1 MQGRGKRLFQ
11 QGAAARKVAAL
22 QTVLEGR
29 RRQGAKDGGI
39 LPRIHAEGK
48 NQRPQFAHESAH
60 AGAGSKPGF
69 KLAAPAPG
77 QRGTRAAG
85 AQGRCQPLRPG
96 DGGHNE
102 RSFLRRIHTV
112 AEQSQTRA
120 QRGDARILG
129 AGPRGR
135 KDQTAGAQIIFR
147 TGAGMEADGI
157 MPQQGAPF
165 VIVRFPKVENVH
177 GGRRAGQQTGHLA
190 AAYAAETGHKTD
202 TVAQGKKERIGWSV
216 HGVVFPV
223 R

>member
-11 QGAAARKVAAL
+11 KGAAARKVAAL

-48 NQRPQFAHESAH
+48 NQRPQFAHEPAH

-69 KLAAPAPG
+69 ELAAPAPG
-77 QRGTRAAG
+77 QRGTCAAG
-85 AQGRCQPLRPG
+85 AQGRGQTLRPS

-112 AEQSQTRA
+112 AEQPQARA
-120 QRGDARILG
+120 QRGDTRIFS
-129 AGPRGR
+129 AGTRGR
-135 KDQTAGAQIIFR
+135 KDQAAGAQIVFR
-147 TGAGMEADGI
+147 AGAGMKADGV
-157 MPQQGAPF
+157 MPQQGASL
-165 VIVRFPKVENVH
+165 VIVRFPKVKNMH

-190 AAYAAETGHKTD
+190 AAHAAEAGHKAD
-202 TVAQGKKERIGWSV
+202 TVAQGKEKGVGWSV

>member
-48 NQRPQFAHESAH
+48 NQWPQFAHESAH

-77 QRGTRAAG
+77 QRGARAAG

-96 DGGHNE
+96 DGGYNE

-112 AEQSQTRA
+112 AEQSQTCA
-120 QRGDARILG
+120 LRGYTRIFG
-129 AGPRGR
+129 TGTRGC
-135 KDQTAGAQIIFR
+135 KDKAAGAQIVFR
-147 TGAGMEADGI
+147 TGAGMKADGVV
-157 MPQQGAPF
+157 PQQGTPL
-165 VIVRFPKVENVH
+165 VIVRLPKVEDMH

-202 TVAQGKKERIGWSV
+202 TVAQRKKKGIGWSV